1 MTEVRDLTK
10 RRRVAEGDNAVTK
23 PPLEGSKREGGS
35 GREGSKRPRGFASMD
50 ADKRRELQSRGG
62 SAKRARPFDDR
73 ELARKA
79 GRLGGIN
86 KHRTKRGEDYE

>member
-1 MTEVRDLTK
+1 MTEGRDVTK
-10 RRRVAEGDNAVTK
+10 RRRVAEGDNAVTET
-23 PPLEGSKREGGS
+23 PPK
-35 GREGSKRPRGFASMD
+35 GSKRPRGFASMD